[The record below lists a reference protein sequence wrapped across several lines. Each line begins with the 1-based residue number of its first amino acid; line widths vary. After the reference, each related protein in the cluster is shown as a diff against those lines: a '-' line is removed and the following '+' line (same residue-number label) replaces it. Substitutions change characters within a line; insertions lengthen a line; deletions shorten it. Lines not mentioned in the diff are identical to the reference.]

1 MIALM
6 SHENEANSKFLA
18 NLARIELTSEEE
30 VTLSKNLEKIMNY
43 IHQIDEVDV
52 EGVLPCA
59 HVLETVHNVM
69 DEDEPEA
76 CISTKD
82 FLKNAPESVG
92 GMVKVPT
99 VIEESP

>member
-1 MIALM
+1 M

-18 NLARIELTSEEE
+18 NLARIELSSTEEK
-30 VTLSKNLEKIMNY
+30 TLSKNLEKIMSY
-43 IHQIDEVDV
+43 IHLIDEVDV

-69 DEDEPEA
+69 GEDVPEA
-76 CISTKD
+76 PLLTKD
-82 FLKNAPESVG
+82 FLKNAPKSVG

-99 VIEESP
+99 VIEESS